1 MNIESRS
8 LHVIPAKLRVY
19 RDFKDGIDT
28 GDIFLHHVL
37 EDYDEI
43 AKRSAY
49 KKISSFCDT
58 TLFLKELSQ
67 EVLSHIPTIL
77 GNAFMHA
84 LTKEKIS
91 SISDNISLEYDGNKI
106 GTRHSSP
113 YECDSNIA
121 KKIKGLL
128 EEKIMLMIT
137 ESLSFSICFEI
148 EKHLKSHFG
157 SDQKRID
164 FVKFKELQ
172 PFYKL
177 VKYTLELTFSKVMSS
192 ENQLS
197 DDDEP
202 LSDDPSITSA
212 SSHLLK
218 GATCNVNSI
227 TWRADVGGNIFH
239 KIYSVKDNIISST
252 EDKIK
257 EICRKTTEELQITHD
272 RLRNFQDEIEIENQ
286 TKCKYIYNMKVLE
299 SASFI

>member
-19 RDFKDGIDT
+19 REFKDCIDT

-49 KKISSFCDT
+49 KKILYFCDT

-137 ESLSFSICFEI
+137 ESLSFSICVEI

-157 SDQKRID
+157 SDQNRID

-197 DDDEP
+197 DDEP

>member
-1 MNIESRS
+1 M
-8 LHVIPAKLRVY
+8 
-19 RDFKDGIDT
+19 
-28 GDIFLHHVL
+28 
-37 EDYDEI
+37 
-43 AKRSAY
+43 
-49 KKISSFCDT
+49 
-58 TLFLKELSQ
+58 
-67 EVLSHIPTIL
+67 
-77 GNAFMHA
+77 
-84 LTKEKIS
+84 
-91 SISDNISLEYDGNKI
+91 
-106 GTRHSSP
+106 
-113 YECDSNIA
+113 
-121 KKIKGLL
+121 
-128 EEKIMLMIT
+128 
-137 ESLSFSICFEI
+137 
-148 EKHLKSHFG
+148 
-157 SDQKRID
+157 
-164 FVKFKELQ
+164 
-172 PFYKL
+172 
-177 VKYTLELTFSKVMSS
+177 TFSKVMSS

-197 DDDEP
+197 DDNEP